1 MSAILVTGASSGLG
15 AAFVAALARPGARLR
30 LVARDAARLAAVA
43 EAARAAGAEAETAT
57 LDVAEH
63 AALAERILAWDAE
76 APFSLLLANAGTSFG
91 TRPDGTRETWEEAT
105 RQVAVNLSGAIAT
118 AGPLLPALRARGAG
132 RIALIA
138 SVAAFRGGPDYP
150 GYAASKAG
158 LRAWGEAIRADLAGS
173 GVTLTVACPGFFE
186 SAMSA
191 RWQGAKPLATSA
203 EAAAAR
209 ILAATLAGRGR
220 VSFPAATALWLRL
233 ADLLPAPL
241 SDAAARAF
249 RTRISPP

>member
-1 MSAILVTGASSGLG
+1 VSAILVTGASSGLG
-15 AAFVAALARPGARLR
+15 AALVRRLAAPGAALR
-30 LVARDAARLAAVA
+30 LVARDAARLEAVA
-43 EAARAAGAEAETAT
+43 ASAMAAGASVETAR

-63 AALAERILAWDAE
+63 AALATQLLAWDDA
-76 APFSLLLANAGTSFG
+76 APFALVLANAGTSFG
-91 TRPDGTRETWEEAT
+91 TRPNGERESWQEAAH
-105 RQVAVNLSGAIAT
+105 QVAVNLTGAIAT
-118 AGPLLPALRARGAG
+118 AGPLLPRLRARRSG

-138 SVAAFRGGPDYP
+138 SIAAFRAGPDYP

-158 LRAWGEAIRADLAGS
+158 LRAWGEALRADLAGS
-173 GVTLTVACPGFFE
+173 GVTLTVACPGFFA

-191 RWQGAKPLATSA
+191 RWQGAKPLAMSA
-203 EAAAAR
+203 ERAAER
-209 ILAATLAGRGR
+209 VLAATLAGRGR
-220 VSFPAATALWLRL
+220 VDFPLATALWLRL

>member
-1 MSAILVTGASSGLG
+1 MSAVLITGASSGLG
-15 AAFVAALARPGARLR
+15 AALVRRLAAPRAALR
-30 LVARDAARLAAVA
+30 LVGRDTVRLEAVAGAAR
-43 EAARAAGAEAETAT
+43 EAGATVETAR
-57 LDVAEH
+57 LDVADH
-63 AALAERILAWDAE
+63 AALAAQVLAWDDA
-76 APFSLLLANAGTSFG
+76 APFALVFANAGTSFG
-91 TRPDGTRETWEEAT
+91 TRPDGTREGWQEAA

-118 AGPLLPALRARGAG
+118 AGPLLPRLRARRAG

-138 SVAAFRGGPDYP
+138 SIAAFRGGPDYP

-186 SAMSA
+186 SRMSA
-191 RWQGAKPLATSA
+191 RWQGAKPLALSTERAA
-203 EAAAAR
+203 ER
-209 ILAATLAGRGR
+209 VLAATLAGRGR
-220 VSFPAATALWLRL
+220 VTFPAATALWLRL
-233 ADLLPAPL
+233 ADLLPAAL